1 MIVNLIK
8 SRQMF
13 SLTLPNK
20 VKGQYWLTDTDSIG
34 NPRELISIEAV
45 DGTWVLKSN
54 KKVSVLNSKNEPVN
68 NTVLQP
74 QSFFNL
80 KIAGDDDRVM
90 LLSMEIPLIRVLE
103 LFRGH

>member
-20 VKGQYWLTDTDSIG
+20 IKGQYWLTDTDSIG

-54 KKVSVLNSKNEPVN
+54 KKEEKHSKPP
-68 NTVLQP
+68 NTSCLRLPTWSLWV
-74 QSFFNL
+74 
-80 KIAGDDDRVM
+80 I
-90 LLSMEIPLIRVLE
+90 
-103 LFRGH
+103 

>member
-1 MIVNLIK
+1 MVVNLIK

-68 NTVLQP
+68 NSLLT
-74 QSFFNL
+74 
-80 KIAGDDDRVM
+80 KINV
-90 LLSMEIPLIRVLE
+90 
-103 LFRGH
+103 H

>member
-20 VKGQYWLTDTDSIG
+20 IKGQYWLTDTDSIG

-45 DGTWVLKSN
+45 DGT
-54 KKVSVLNSKNEPVN
+54 
-68 NTVLQP
+68 
-74 QSFFNL
+74 
-80 KIAGDDDRVM
+80 
-90 LLSMEIPLIRVLE
+90 
-103 LFRGH
+103 

>member
-20 VKGQYWLTDTDSIG
+20 IKGQYWLTDTDSIG

-54 KKVSVLNSKNEPVN
+54 RKVSVLNSKNEPVN

-74 QSFFNL
+74 QSF
-80 KIAGDDDRVM
+80 
-90 LLSMEIPLIRVLE
+90 LI
-103 LFRGH
+103 